1 MEMKIVGIIAE
12 YNPMHNGH
20 MYHLEEINKEK
31 PDIKILVLSGALTM
45 RGDLSIYNKFI
56 KAKEALQAGID
67 IVIELPL
74 AYSMQRADIFA
85 SNALAILNLAKVNEI
100 IIGSENNEISL
111 YESIYKNNIE
121 NRMKQMATLFLFGND
136 IFQWVGAKKCTT
148 Y

>member
-85 SNALAILNLAKVNEI
+85 SNALAIK
-100 IIGSENNEISL
+100 
-111 YESIYKNNIE
+111 
-121 NRMKQMATLFLFGND
+121 
-136 IFQWVGAKKCTT
+136 
-148 Y
+148 

>member
-74 AYSMQRADIFA
+74 AYTMQRADIFA

-121 NRMKQMATLFLFGND
+121 NRNKDTSMKESSNQLMDLDSND
-136 IFQWVGAKKCTT
+136 T
-148 Y
+148 

>member
-1 MEMKIVGIIAE
+1 MKIVGIIAE
-12 YNPMHNGH
+12 YNPLHNGH
-20 MYHLEEINKEK
+20 MYHLEEINKEN
-31 PDIKILVLSGALTM
+31 PDLKILVLSGALTM

-85 SNALAILNLAKVNEI
+85 SNAVSILNLARVNEI
-100 IIGSENNEISL
+100 IIGSENNDISL

-121 NRMKQMATLFLFGND
+121 NRNKDISMKESSNQLMD
-136 IFQWVGAKKCTT
+136 
-148 Y
+148 